1 MAEENNKTQEQ
12 TVAGTKTEETGT
24 VDNTQTTE
32 NKTEGAEI
40 DVKAEAQRIADGM
53 VAKKMKG
60 MPSKEE
66 LKAFREWQ
74 ETQKTA
80 EQKQAEKEAEYQKTL
95 AEKEEVVRENQ
106 AFKAGVNSDD
116 VEYVV
121 FKVSKMDGDFEENLK
136 DFLKENPKY
145 LEKQEE
151 QETASKDTG
160 VASKGVATHE
170 ESGVMSILK
179 QKYPEIYK

>member
-12 TVAGTKTEETGT
+12 TVEGNTTEETGK
-24 VDNTQTTE
+24 VDTQTTE
-32 NKTEGAEI
+32 TKTEGAEV
-40 DVKAEAQRIADGM
+40 DVKAEAQKIADAM

-66 LKAFREWQ
+66 LKAFKEWQ

-80 EQKQAEKEAEYQKTL
+80 EQKQAEKETEYQKAL
-95 AEKEEVVRENQ
+95 SEKEEVIKENQ
-106 AFKAGVNSDD
+106 AFKEGVNPDD

-145 LEKQEE
+145 LIKKQEE
-151 QETASKDTG
+151 QETENKDTG

-179 QKYPEIYK
+179 AKYPEIYK